1 MSLTRRLAEVR
12 LAQLR
17 VVQAQ
22 ANLHHASDSLL
33 ADSRA
38 HPLTTLAV
46 AAGAG
51 TVLGTLKLPALR
63 VPGMAGLLT
72 GGLAEATALG
82 ARWLAEL
89 AAADATIKSA
99 PATEQVADAVS
110 SPAVDAAS
118 A

>member
-12 LAQLR
+12 LAQQR

-22 ANLHHASDSLL
+22 ADLHHASDSLL

-51 TVLGTLKLPALR
+51 TLLGTLKLPAVR
-63 VPGMAGLLT
+63 VPGMAGLLA

-89 AAADATIKSA
+89 AAADADTKAA
-99 PATEQVADAVS
+99 PATEPVADAAS
-110 SPAVDAAS
+110 SPVVDTAGA
-118 A
+118 